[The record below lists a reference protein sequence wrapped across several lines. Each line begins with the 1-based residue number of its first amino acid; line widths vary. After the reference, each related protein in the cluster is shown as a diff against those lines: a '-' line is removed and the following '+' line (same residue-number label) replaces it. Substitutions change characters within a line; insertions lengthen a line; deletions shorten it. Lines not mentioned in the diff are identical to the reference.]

1 MDKLEILLVFDGLLS
16 KDKNPYSKVVIMRV
30 NSSFDGS
37 TNTEVYTIDLV
48 SHTLLISLPF

>member
-16 KDKNPYSKVVIMRV
+16 KDKNPYSRVVIMRV
-30 NSSFDGS
+30 NSSFDDS

>member
-30 NSSFDGS
+30 NSSFDDS